1 MRENRGDVREYRV
14 RVQEYKGDMGSKK
27 DGIEMHP
34 INRHFKSTETLKV
47 DTRTLRNH
55 MEGRQ
60 DAAIT
65 GSGIGNH
72 VLNRHKVFSGDDWF
86 MMMIGHPVLVSVA
99 RVLLG
104 LMVKVIGRP
113 GFPGQDISAMPFIG

>member
-1 MRENRGDVREYRV
+1 
-14 RVQEYKGDMGSKK
+14 
-27 DGIEMHP
+27 
-34 INRHFKSTETLKV
+34 
-47 DTRTLRNH
+47 

-99 RVLLG
+99 RVFLG
-104 LMVKVIGRP
+104 LMIQVVRRP
-113 GFPGQDISAMPFIG
+113 GFPGQDISAMPFIGQYALDCGCAPCLVAALCGASELIQRFSDSG